1 MIVSLISIIFI
12 TVNLSSSSEEQY
24 ESDEKVFLNT
34 TINVKQQSYECISQS
49 SLESYTHEVCQS
61 RASLHS
67 VSSQMNA
74 SSNSPVHCSEP
85 SISDHSVISDQ
96 SLSANTNGIFLNIVF
111 IIHVCILLLLYFN
124 NL

>member
-1 MIVSLISIIFI
+1 MALIFLFGLKKYIYICIFSILLIVNLISKFFI
-12 TVNLSSSSEEQY
+12 PVNLSSSSEEQY

-34 TINVKQQSYECISQS
+34 TINVHKSYECISQS
-49 SLESYTHEVCQS
+49 SLESYTHEVSQS

-96 SLSANTNGIFLNIVF
+96 SLSANTNGT
-111 IIHVCILLLLYFN
+111 
-124 NL
+124 